1 MRHRPRNRRSRPRSH
16 TRPRRQ
22 PPGSNPHRHARRPR
36 LHLPSRHQRPPQPL
50 PRSRRLSRQSTRSL
64 ISRQLPLRAL
74 GHKTRPQAQALLHHP
89 TLLLRRDIAVDSS
102 SPPRHN
108 LSGAR
113 QQRHQSIQNRRLLLL
128 LQATQSP
135 FLGPASRL
143 RPRPTANTNWP
154 RRPRPLEHYRQ
165 TNSRRQRRPQASPTS
180 ARPKSSASPK
190 MASPPY
196 APWPNQ
202 RQPTCPR

>member
-1 MRHRPRNRRSRPRSH
+1 MRHRPQNRRPAIPH
-16 TRPRRQ
+16 PRR
-22 PPGSNPHRHARRPR
+22 HAFRPR

-50 PRSRRLSRQSTRSL
+50 PRSRRLPRQSPRRLITR
-64 ISRQLPLRAL
+64 RLPLRAL

-135 FLGPASRL
+135 LPGPASRL
-143 RPRPTANTNWP
+143 RPRPTANANRP
-154 RRPRPLEHYRQ
+154 RRLRPLERYRQ
-165 TNSRRQRRPQASPTS
+165 TNSRTEGRPKASPTS
-180 ARPKSSASPK
+180 ARPKSNASAK

-196 APWPNQ
+196 APWSNQ
-202 RQPTCPR
+202 PQPTCSR